1 MRGRWYQFAL
11 WFALCSTCRASDIR
25 ADTAQ
30 LYNHLKRF
38 REYKVYELSA
48 AEYKSIQSEYLAWI
62 EARLKGGTS
71 VAQMNEELRGAKLLS
86 NGPETVDEQFNRT
99 YAGFLGKVEASG
111 VDAPDDLV
119 KITFGI
125 HTGGA
130 CNFDETIL
138 LYKRGSWRRIAQIN
152 AEGSYT
158 HGFLLRE
165 LAVGRD
171 DQVRGRL
178 LASAWV
184 ASNCQSNWNGNSF
197 RIDVSRGP
205 SIQSLL
211 DWSVSAYGGDPVR
224 IAVAEDTV
232 TFNYTTLSRDVD
244 VLARDAVA
252 RWHVEGGRAIR
263 QTPIAKSYGGFVEEW
278 LEMDESEAAR
288 WSTPEAGSLHRD
300 LAARL
305 DRESIKW
312 VHAAD
317 CPGSP
322 RAREIGVQWRD
333 SQQTTFFLVGGS
345 TAAEMRMLS
354 IVDKPSTSCREL
366 DMRGDLSR
374 ILSEPAR

>member
-1 MRGRWYQFAL
+1 MGGL
-11 WFALCSTCRASDIR
+11 ELPK
-25 ADTAQ
+25 Q
-30 LYNHLKRF
+30 LERH
-38 REYKVYELSA
+38 
-48 AEYKSIQSEYLAWI
+48 
-62 EARLKGGTS
+62 
-71 VAQMNEELRGAKLLS
+71 
-86 NGPETVDEQFNRT
+86 
-99 YAGFLGKVEASG
+99 
-111 VDAPDDLV
+111 
-119 KITFGI
+119 
-125 HTGGA
+125 
-130 CNFDETIL
+130 
-138 LYKRGSWRRIAQIN
+138 
-152 AEGSYT
+152 
-158 HGFLLRE
+158 
-165 LAVGRD
+165 
-171 DQVRGRL
+171 
-178 LASAWV
+178 
-184 ASNCQSNWNGNSF
+184 SF

-278 LEMDESEAAR
+278 PEMTNQRPLGGAL
-288 WSTPEAGSLHRD
+288 EAGSLHRD

-322 RAREIGVQWRD
+322 RAREIGVQWRGLQ
-333 SQQTTFFLVGGS
+333 QQTTFFLVGGS

-354 IVDKPSTSCREL
+354 IVNKPSTSCREL